1 VRLQLRAMVSGDFPH
16 GFVFQS
22 GLFCELRPLGDGIED
37 VLDDVRRFGEADGVA
52 DGVWIYAARRFIAA
66 RIAFPC
72 SRSASFKS

>member
-1 VRLQLRAMVSGDFPH
+1 MVSGDFLH
-16 GFVFQS
+16 GF
-22 GLFCELRPLGDGIED
+22 GLEASLAGELRPLGDGVED
-37 VLDDVRRFGEADGVA
+37 VLDDVCRFVEADGVA